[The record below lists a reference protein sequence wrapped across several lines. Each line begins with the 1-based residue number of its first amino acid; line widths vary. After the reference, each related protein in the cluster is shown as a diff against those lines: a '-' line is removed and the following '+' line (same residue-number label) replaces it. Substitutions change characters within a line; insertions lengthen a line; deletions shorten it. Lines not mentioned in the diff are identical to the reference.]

1 MESCGPRNIS
11 RVGKYAVNLH
21 RAEAREAPPL
31 KKYAGCS
38 SVTRCLSA
46 SGLNCLFVFLLSFLS
61 PLFPF
66 AASIQRRC
74 HLGCFLLLP
83 VAPPD
88 QTTRIRS
95 SNCNMCQTALN
106 LEPPRPPRRSPS
118 VTRFWCFYRPRR
130 SVFVKKKGACERRAV
145 ALAVAIEVIKEGWNC
160 RLWNRRSEAGASRE
174 HRRKIKT
181 PNYPSE
187 LRRVR
192 RDRAMEGKPRK
203 KRSPYNLPCGETSI
217 SLARSVRHRVISRR

>member
-1 MESCGPRNIS
+1 M
-11 RVGKYAVNLH
+11 
-21 RAEAREAPPL
+21 PPFRRQFRIGVIWG
-31 KKYAGCS
+31 AS
-38 SVTRCLSA
+38 S
-46 SGLNCLFVFLLSFLS
+46 FS
-61 PLFPF
+61 PSPF
-66 AASIQRRC
+66 ALR
-74 HLGCFLLLP
+74 
-83 VAPPD
+83 

-106 LEPPRPPRRSPS
+106 LEPPHPPRRSPS

-160 RLWNRRSEAGASRE
+160 RLWNRARVGERKGGSGKSKHRIIHPSSGESGETDGREA
-174 HRRKIKT
+174 
-181 PNYPSE
+181 P
-187 LRRVR
+187 
-192 RDRAMEGKPRK
+192 K